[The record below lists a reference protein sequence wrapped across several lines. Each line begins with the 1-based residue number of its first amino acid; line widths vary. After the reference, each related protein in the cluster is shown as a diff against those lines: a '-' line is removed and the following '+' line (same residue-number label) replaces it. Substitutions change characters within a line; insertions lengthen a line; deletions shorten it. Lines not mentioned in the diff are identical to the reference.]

1 MQKPEITKEIMS
13 DRCFEKN
20 RNPDFLDVIK
30 NLLDTYK
37 NIHILPRRVLTA
49 LQTRADIDKQNKIL
63 FINKKISVQK
73 FSSFENTV

>member
-1 MQKPEITKEIMS
+1 MS

-49 LQTRADIDKQNKIL
+49 LQTRAGIDKQNKIL

>member
-1 MQKPEITKEIMS
+1 MS